1 MLQKLDG
8 NAETVGAHLKFRCPL
23 FGETSRASAVVTRVE
38 RNTERRRTEPGQ
50 AEEHPEPVRPSH
62 LQPAGTPEQMRRI
75 RRPHPPERS
84 AHSWYEFSHEN
95 KLLPEHQPPIN
106 PGSCRYLFFFFLY
119 YRHVLLP
126 LYKWWFQQ
134 ASGVCSFSLDLHPL
148 TVARFNIF
156 KVILTH

>member
-106 PGSCRYLFFFFLY
+106 PGSCRYLFFFFLLSS
-119 YRHVLLP
+119 RFIAVI
-126 LYKWWFQQ
+126 QMVIS
-134 ASGVCSFSLDLHPL
+134 ASFGCLQFLVGPSP
-148 TVARFNIF
+148 FNCCQI
-156 KVILTH
+156 